1 MRATHLGTFLVLLA
15 GVAAWQALASL
26 TAGSGLASPGETV
39 RALQRM
45 SGEPDFWSDVTETAH
60 AFGLSLVLVLV
71 CGLALGL
78 LLGTSRLTGEVTEP
92 LLVTFYALPKVTLY
106 PVVLLLF
113 GLGMSARVAFGV
125 MHGLVPLTLI
135 TMNAALRIKPVYLR
149 AARTMRLT
157 AWQTVHAVIW
167 PAIKPEIFAGA
178 RLAFS
183 LSLLGVLI
191 GEMFASRR
199 GLGHR
204 AIGAME
210 RGDMA
215 AVLAVALL
223 LAAFAM
229 LANAGLLAL
238 DRTRRQGRSG

>member
-1 MRATHLGTFLVLLA
+1 MLVA
-15 GVAAWQALASL
+15 GVAAWQALAAL
-26 TAGSGLASPGETV
+26 TAGSGLASPAQTF
-39 RALQRM
+39 RALQDM
-45 SGEPDFWSDVTETAH
+45 LGEADFWSDVAETAR

-71 CGLALGL
+71 GGLALGL
-78 LLGTSRLTGEVTEP
+78 VLGTSRLAGDVTEP

-113 GLGMSARVAFGV
+113 GLGISARVAFGV

-135 TMNAALRIKPVYLR
+135 TMNAVLRMKPVYLR
-149 AARTMRLT
+149 AAATMRLT
-157 AWQTVHAVIW
+157 RWQTVHAVIW
-167 PAIKPEIFAGA
+167 PAILPEIFAGA

-215 AVLAVALL
+215 GVLAVALL

-238 DRTRRQGRSG
+238 DRTRRQGRGG

>member
-1 MRATHLGTFLVLLA
+1 MRAAHLGTLLVLLA
-15 GVAAWQALASL
+15 GIAAWQVLAAL
-26 TAGSGLASPGETV
+26 TAGSGLASPAQTFSALRGMLGE
-39 RALQRM
+39 A
-45 SGEPDFWSDVTETAH
+45 DFWNDVSETAQ
-60 AFGLSLVLVLV
+60 AFGLSLLLVLV
-71 CGLALGL
+71 GGVALGL
-78 LLGTSRLTGEVTEP
+78 VLGTSRLTGEVTEP

-125 MHGLVPLTLI
+125 MHGLVPLILI
-135 TMNAALRIKPVYLR
+135 TMNATLRMKPVYLR
-149 AARTMRLT
+149 AAATMRLT

-167 PAIKPEIFAGA
+167 PAIKPEIFAGT

-215 AVLAVALL
+215 GVLGVALL

-238 DRTRRQGRSG
+238 DRTRRPRRSG